1 MDNELSIGIDL
12 GTTFCCVGVYIN
24 GKVDIIPNELG
35 CRTTPSIV
43 SFTTNERLIGESA
56 KKQMTRNYNN
66 TIYDFKNFIG
76 RNYDDPEFQNNMKFW
91 PFKVIKDT
99 ISNKPLIQVNYLRI
113 KKTFYPEEILSML
126 ISKMKNI
133 SEDYLGYKVSN
144 AVITVPAYFNDSQR
158 QATIDAA
165 KIAGLN
171 VLQIIDE
178 PIAAAIAYGLDNENN
193 EEKYILVFDLGG
205 GTCDVS
211 ILYLNNSLFKM
222 ISTVNDNH
230 LGGQDFDNRLLEY
243 CIKEFKNETG
253 IDISKNQ
260 KAIRRLK
267 LVCEYAKM
275 YLSSNHEYLIDIDAL
290 AEGEDFSI
298 TIKRPEFEDL
308 CKDYFNKC
316 IKIVERA
323 LNDSKLSKNEID
335 EIILTGGSSRIP
347 IIQEML
353 KNYFG
358 KELNKSIH
366 PDEAVAYGAAI
377 QAAKINNNDNDD
389 IERLVLL
396 DVIDVIPLSLG
407 NELVN
412 GKMDFIIKRNTII
425 PIKYTQRYKTTK
437 DNQNKIKLRVYQG
450 ERLIA
455 NKNKFLGECIIENI
469 PKKLKGKVKIDV
481 TFEVDIN
488 CIIHVTAKLIDSN
501 QNNNIDIQMINN
513 LSDYEI
519 EKLIEEGKKMEE
531 NDLKNLTRKS
541 INYENND
548 LIDIE
553 ENILNLSLGIELMNG
568 EMKKIIPRNSKIPF
582 KNSFLYNAKVNDDNE
597 ILLKF
602 YQGERILAIGNF
614 LLKKIKLSSK
624 EKIQF
629 IELEIIFELD
639 VNLILI
645 VKCKNIS
652 SGEIISNIEIQIN
665 NEFEEE
671 YIEEKLENSIN
682 MENSDK
688 IKIKQNNLKFE
699 IEQYALKMIEKGNEA
714 LKWIKN
720 HQKENIQVYTQ
731 ILEDLKQ
738 I

>member
-1 MDNELSIGIDL
+1 
-12 GTTFCCVGVYIN
+12 
-24 GKVDIIPNELG
+24 
-35 CRTTPSIV
+35 
-43 SFTTNERLIGESA
+43 
-56 KKQMTRNYNN
+56 MTRNYNN

-211 ILYLNNSLFKM
+211 ILYLYDYMFEVK
-222 ISTVNDNH
+222 STAGDNH

-243 CIKEFKNETG
+243 CIIEFKNYTD

-275 YLSSNHEYLIDIDAL
+275 NLSSLLETNIDIESL
-290 AEGEDFSI
+290 AEGEDFSV
-298 TIKRPEFEDL
+298 TVTRREFEDL

-396 DVIDVIPLSLG
+396 DFIPLSLG
-407 NELVN
+407 IELVN

-501 QNNNIDIQMINN
+501 QNNNINIQMINN
-513 LSDYEI
+513 LSDYKI
-519 EKLIEEGKKMEE
+519 EKLIEEGNKMEE
-531 NDLKNLTRKS
+531 NDLKIIEENNN
-541 INYENND
+541 NYDNND

-553 ENILNLSLGIELMNG
+553 EYILNMSLGIELMNG

-614 LLKKIKLSSK
+614 LLKKIKLSFK

>member
-290 AEGEDFSI
+290 DEGEDFSI

-323 LNDSKLSKNEID
+323 LNDSNLSKNEID
-335 EIILTGGSSRIP
+335 DIILTSGSSRIP
-347 IIQEML
+347 KIQEMI

-358 KELNKSIH
+358 KELNKSIY
-366 PDEAVAYGAAI
+366 PDEVVAYGAAI
-377 QAAKINNNDNDD
+377 QAAEINNDDNHGL
-389 IERLVLL
+389 ERLVLL
-396 DVIDVIPLSLG
+396 DVIPLSLG
-407 NELVN
+407 IELVN

-481 TFEVDIN
+481 TFEVDLN
-488 CIIHVTAKLIDSN
+488 CIIHATAKLIDSN

-513 LSDYEI
+513 LSYDEI
-519 EKLIEEGKKMEE
+519 EKLIEEGKKMKE